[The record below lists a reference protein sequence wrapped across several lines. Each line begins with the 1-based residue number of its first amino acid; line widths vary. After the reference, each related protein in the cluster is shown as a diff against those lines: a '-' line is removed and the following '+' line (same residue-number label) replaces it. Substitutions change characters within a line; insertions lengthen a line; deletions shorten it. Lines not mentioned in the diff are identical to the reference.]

1 VLHSGE
7 SWEEVHNSYPV
18 LWAQV
23 NRDAVAEAGRER
35 EVVFF
40 MRAGY
45 HGSTR
50 LSPAFWAGDQLVSW
64 SLDDGLATVIPAGI
78 SLGLQGAAHFHHDL
92 GGFTTVAWV
101 RRSKELFLRWA
112 ELSAFGLQMRSH
124 EGNRPERNWQFDS
137 DSETLG
143 FLARMTRIFDGL
155 RAYRVRALEEYQ
167 RSGLPPIRHPYL
179 HYEGDP
185 RLHQLRYQYL
195 LGRDLLVAPV
205 IAPRRRS
212 RHVYLPADS
221 WIHLWSG
228 KRCAPGWQ
236 RVPAAL
242 GQPPVFYR
250 EGSAFAQDFTALGRT

>member
-1 VLHSGE
+1 VL
-7 SWEEVHNSYPV
+7 
-18 LWAQV
+18 
-23 NRDAVAEAGRER
+23 
-35 EVVFF
+35 FF

-64 SLDDGLATVIPAGI
+64 SINDGLATAIPAGI
-78 SLGLQGAAHFHHDL
+78 SLGLQGGAHFHSDL

-112 ELSAFGLQMRSH
+112 ELAAFTLQMRSH

-137 DSETLG
+137 DSETLD

-155 RAYRVRALEEYQ
+155 KAYRLQALREYQ
-167 RSGLPPIRHPYL
+167 QTGLAPIRHPYL
-179 HYEGDP
+179 HYEADP
-185 RLHQLRYQYL
+185 QIHALKYQYL

-205 IAPRRRS
+205 ISPRRRS
-212 RHVYLPADS
+212 RYVYLPDDR
-221 WIHLWSG
+221 WIHLWSA
-228 KRCAPGWQ
+228 KPCNPGWQ

-250 EGSAFAQDFTALGRT
+250 EASPFARDFAALRQL